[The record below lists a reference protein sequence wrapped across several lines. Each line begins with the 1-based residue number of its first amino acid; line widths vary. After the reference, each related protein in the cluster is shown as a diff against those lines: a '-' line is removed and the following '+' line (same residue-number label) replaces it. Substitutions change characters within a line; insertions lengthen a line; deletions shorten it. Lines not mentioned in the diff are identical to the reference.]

1 MIQLQSQ
8 LSASKAEV
16 TKLYTILFKSSNDRN
31 DPIMSPNGQN
41 HEHIVTDAVFLESQL
56 IEKMNTLQRELDK
69 SQASWGEEK
78 RELMINY
85 ASSKQ
90 AEAIKHMDNKK
101 ELRSAIAL
109 LEEDIILQKERY
121 REVEKENTIL
131 KQKLTSQ

>member
-16 TKLYTILFKSSNDRN
+16 AKLYTILFKSSNDRN
-31 DPIMSPNGQN
+31 DPTMSPNGQN

-78 RELMINY
+78 RPWEIDL
-85 ASSKQ
+85 
-90 AEAIKHMDNKK
+90 
-101 ELRSAIAL
+101 SA
-109 LEEDIILQKERY
+109 Y
-121 REVEKENTIL
+121 TN
-131 KQKLTSQ
+131 